1 MREIE
6 RYEEIKQSNEHWLG
20 SIPSSWGLLKLKR
33 IFAIKKDIAGEEGH
47 TVLSVTQK
55 GIRPKVMSE
64 KGQFAQ
70 DYSKYQLVNR
80 GEFVMN
86 HMDLL
91 TGWVDISDYDGVTSP
106 DYRVFI
112 NTNNGKYDSR
122 YYKYIFQLCY
132 SARVFYGLGQGVA
145 GFGRWRLPADRFLN
159 FVLPVPP
166 IDEQRGIANYLDG
179 IVDQIDSSIEEVKNS
194 IEKYK
199 RWKDATVFEAVTKG
213 LDPNA
218 EMKDSGNLFI
228 GTIPKTWKCVKVAR
242 VLEKS
247 KDGIRVGPF
256 GSSLTNAVVS
266 ASEGDVKIYGQA
278 NLIRK
283 DFNYGDKYVTQETY
297 ERLKDYEVRPG
308 DVAVSMM
315 GTIGKCCVVPD
326 GIDLGIMDSHLIKIR
341 LDGSILPKYF
351 EYVYESYA
359 VFEQLRNLSKGS
371 IMSGLNS
378 TIVKSAFVT
387 LPTIMEQKAIVRYLD
402 EKCEKMDTIIF
413 EREALVEDMEK
424 YKRSLIY
431 ETVTGKRKVV

>member
-1 MREIE
+1 MEQYVQMKNSGVSWIQDVPSEWGIRVLFQLVDQVKNKNKDLVEQNLLSLS
-6 RYEEIKQSNEHWLG
+6 YGKIKRKDINNPE
-20 SIPSSWGLLKLKR
+20 GLLPESFDGYNIIEANDIVLRLTDLQNDHTSLRVGQAKERGIITSAYITIRPSTMINPQYLYYVLHAYDLIKGFYGMGSGVR
-33 IFAIKKDIAGEEGH
+33 QGLNYDEVKAIKTPFPALKI
-47 TVLSVTQK
+47 
-55 GIRPKVMSE
+55 
-64 KGQFAQ
+64 Q
-70 DYSKYQLVNR
+70 DAIVSY
-80 GEFVMN
+80 
-86 HMDLL
+86 
-91 TGWVDISDYDGVTSP
+91 
-106 DYRVFI
+106 
-112 NTNNGKYDSR
+112 
-122 YYKYIFQLCY
+122 
-132 SARVFYGLGQGVA
+132 
-145 GFGRWRLPADRFLN
+145 LN
-159 FVLPVPP
+159 
-166 IDEQRGIANYLDG
+166 EQ
-179 IVDQIDSSIEEVKNS
+179 VEQIDSIIEEAKKS

-199 RWKDATVFEAVTKG
+199 KWKDATVFEAVTKG
-213 LDPNA
+213 LNPNA

-247 KDGIRVGPF
+247 KDGIKVGPF

-297 ERLKDYEVRPG
+297 ERLREYEVRPG
-308 DVAVSMM
+308 DIAVSMM

-326 GIDLGIMDSHLIKIR
+326 GINLGIMDSHLIKIR

-387 LPTIMEQKAIVRYLD
+387 LPSIIEQKEIVRYLD
-402 EKCEKMDTIIF
+402 DKCEKMDSIISG
-413 EREALVEDMEK
+413 REALVEDMEK